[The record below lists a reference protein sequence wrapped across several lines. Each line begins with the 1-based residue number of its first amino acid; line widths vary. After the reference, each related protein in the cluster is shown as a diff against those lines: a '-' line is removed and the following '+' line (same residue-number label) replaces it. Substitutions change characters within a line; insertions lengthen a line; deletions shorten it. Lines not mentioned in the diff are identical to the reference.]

1 MNSMTGFGRFSVCSD
16 GRELTIELK
25 SVNHRFLDIA
35 FRMPRSFSFAEDT
48 IRKILSRRFSRGH
61 IDVFCTYRNL
71 RNDARTV
78 IIDAALLNSYLS
90 AARAASAECDI
101 EDNLMLSDIL
111 RLPDVTQIVELDD
124 DREVLI
130 NMITEALNGACD
142 EMLLM
147 RKNEGMNLCRDLL
160 SRLDTISSIRESIL
174 EQSPIVV
181 KNYWNNLQ
189 TRIEALLNEIEVDQ
203 ARLATELAVFA
214 DKANIDEE
222 LVRLN
227 SHICTAKMLLNS
239 DEAIGRKLEFVVQE
253 MNREF
258 NTIGSKANDETI
270 GTFVIAAKAELEK
283 VREQIQN
290 LE

>member
-16 GRELTIELK
+16 GRELTVELK

-48 IRKILSRRFSRGH
+48 IRKILSKRFSRGH
-61 IDVFCTYRNL
+61 IDVFFTYRNL

-90 AARAASAECDI
+90 AARAASKECGI
-101 EDNLMLSDIL
+101 EDNLMLSDVL
-111 RLPDVTQIVELDD
+111 RLPDVTQIVELED
-124 DREVLI
+124 DREALLDLI
-130 NMITEALNGACD
+130 AEALDGACD

-147 RKNEGMNLCRDLL
+147 RKNEGMNLCKDLL
-160 SRLDTISSIRESIL
+160 MRLDTISSIRESIL
-174 EQSPIVV
+174 EQAPIVV
-181 KNYWNNLQ
+181 KNYWDNLQ
-189 TRIEALLNEIEVDQ
+189 TRIESLLNDIEVDQ

-214 DKANIDEE
+214 DKVNIDEE

-227 SHICTAKMLLNS
+227 SHIGAAKSLLNS

-258 NTIGSKANDETI
+258 NTIGSKANDEAISTY
-270 GTFVIAAKAELEK
+270 VIAAKAELEK

>member
-16 GRELTIELK
+16 GRELIIELK

-35 FRMPRSFSFAEDT
+35 FRIPRSLSFAEDT
-48 IRKILSRRFSRGH
+48 IRKVLSKRFSRGH

-78 IIDAALLNSYLS
+78 VVDAALLSSYLT
-90 AARAASAECDI
+90 AARAASVECDI
-101 EDNLMLSDIL
+101 EDNLMLSDVL
-111 RLPDVTQIVELDD
+111 RLPDVTQIVELED
-124 DREVLI
+124 DRETLI
-130 NMITEALNGACD
+130 TMITEALNGACD
-142 EMLLM
+142 EMLVM
-147 RKNEGMNLCRDLL
+147 RKNEGANLCKDLL
-160 SRLDTISSIRESIL
+160 MRLDTISNIKESIL

-189 TRIEALLNEIEVDQ
+189 TRIESLLNDIEVDQ
-203 ARLATELAVFA
+203 ARLATEIAIFA

-222 LVRLN
+222 LVRLS
-227 SHICTAKMLLNS
+227 SHIGTAKLLLNS
-239 DEAIGRKLEFVVQE
+239 QEAIGRKLEFVVQE

-258 NTIGSKANDETI
+258 NTIGSKANDEKISTY
-270 GTFVIAAKAELEK
+270 VIAAKAELEK

>member
-1 MNSMTGFGRFSVCSD
+1 MNSMTGFGRFSVSSD
-16 GRELTIELK
+16 GRELTVELK

-48 IRKILSRRFSRGH
+48 IRKILSKRFSRGH
-61 IDVFCTYRNL
+61 IDVFFTYRNL
-71 RNDARTV
+71 RNDSRTV

-90 AARAASAECDI
+90 AARAASKECGI
-101 EDNLMLSDIL
+101 EDNLMLSDVL
-111 RLPDVTQIVELDD
+111 RLPDVTQIVELED
-124 DREVLI
+124 DREALLDLI
-130 NMITEALNGACD
+130 AEALNGACD

-147 RKNEGMNLCRDLL
+147 RKNEGMNLCKDLL
-160 SRLDTISSIRESIL
+160 MRLDTISSIRESIL
-174 EQSPIVV
+174 EQAPIVV
-181 KNYWNNLQ
+181 KNYWDNLQ
-189 TRIEALLNEIEVDQ
+189 ARIESLLNDIEVDQ

-214 DKANIDEE
+214 DKVNIDEE

-227 SHICTAKMLLNS
+227 SHIGAAKSLLNS

-258 NTIGSKANDETI
+258 NTIGSKANDEAISTY
-270 GTFVIAAKAELEK
+270 VIAAKAELEK